1 MEENEK
7 TKTKQNKKTQA
18 SVSHNPIL
26 VKILEDMD
34 NILRK

>member
-7 TKTKQNKKTQA
+7 KKKTKTQA

-26 VKILEDMD
+26 VKILKDMD